1 MPNGKPG
8 DHPITD
14 ITLHRLTVFGPEI
27 DELVRDIHR
36 HPRALLVENEVSDL
50 LWEHDPRWQNAKTDP
65 AYVLRTLR
73 ALRAQ
78 LDTAEG

>member
-8 DHPITD
+8 DHPLTD

-36 HPRALLVENEVSDL
+36 HPRARLVLNEVSDL
-50 LWEHDPRWQNAKTDP
+50 LWRHDPRWQNAKTDP
-65 AYVLRTLR
+65 AYVLKTLR
-73 ALRAQ
+73 ALWAR
-78 LDTAEG
+78 LDAADG